1 MLSYLINPINPW
13 LSARYGLDLV
23 AKEKSVICF
32 AFLKFFNKL
41 LKQDTVSAADET
53 VIHIRHI
60 TSTKTTSDTKKGNID
75 YLHFLIVVVFHQDG
89 NQPKEPAGS
98 APWLNQT
105 SQFISVI
112 QMPSYIVSLNFW
124 PMYPNKLLQHC
135 WFP

>member
-1 MLSYLINPINPW
+1 M
-13 LSARYGLDLV
+13 
-23 AKEKSVICF
+23 ICF

-75 YLHFLIVVVFHQDG
+75 DLYFLIVVVFHQDG

-98 APWLNQT
+98 AP
-105 SQFISVI
+105 
-112 QMPSYIVSLNFW
+112 
-124 PMYPNKLLQHC
+124 
-135 WFP
+135 